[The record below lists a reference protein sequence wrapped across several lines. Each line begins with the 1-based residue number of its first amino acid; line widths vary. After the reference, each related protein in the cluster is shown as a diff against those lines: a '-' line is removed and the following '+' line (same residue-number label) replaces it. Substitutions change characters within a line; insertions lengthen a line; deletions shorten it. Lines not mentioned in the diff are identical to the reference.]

1 MKSVILDTAARFLLP
16 LMLLFSIFLL
26 LRGHNEPGGGFVGGL
41 MAAAAIT
48 LHAIAHGLPQA
59 RRALRIEP
67 TTLIGIGLLIAASST
82 LPSLLG
88 GGALMVGL
96 WLPDPLPA
104 LGKVG
109 TPVIFDM
116 GVYVTVVGVLLT
128 MIFALAERED

>member
-41 MAAAAIT
+41 VASAAIT
-48 LHAIAHGLPQA
+48 LHAIAHGLPTA

-67 TTLIGIGLLIAASST
+67 TTLIPIGLLIAAGST
-82 LPSLLG
+82 LPSLLLG
-88 GGALMVGL
+88 GPLMAGL

-116 GVYVTVVGVLLT
+116 GVYITVVGVLLT
-128 MIFALAERED
+128 MIFALAEGEG